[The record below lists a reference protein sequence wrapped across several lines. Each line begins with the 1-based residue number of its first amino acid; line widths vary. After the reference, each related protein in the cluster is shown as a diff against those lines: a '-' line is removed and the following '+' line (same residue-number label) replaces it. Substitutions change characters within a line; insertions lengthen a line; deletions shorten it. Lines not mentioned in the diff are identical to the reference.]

1 MDDTQPPT
9 DQLPLAALLDMLD
22 LKTVNLGDWMNWPV
36 SKIGGQE
43 AVVPKEVIGA
53 HGGFLSPNGRSI
65 LNRRITNCCSKVR
78 TTPARCVT

>member
-36 SKIGGQE
+36 SKKL
-43 AVVPKEVIGA
+43 AVRKPLYRK
-53 HGGFLSPNGRSI
+53 R
-65 LNRRITNCCSKVR
+65 
-78 TTPARCVT
+78 